1 MLKNVEKYNVPLL
14 FALIVLNLLD
24 FVTTYICISMG
35 GNEANP
41 LLSYLMELYG
51 TIWVILYTKLVIISV
66 LIPFF
71 SIASYY
77 PELIERHVRPGFTTF
92 VAYLLMAVNAMYV
105 YVVVN
110 NLYIISILSNYQ

>member
-1 MLKNVEKYNVPLL
+1 MFKNVEKYNVPLL

-24 FVTTYICISMG
+24 FVTTYFCISMG

-41 LLSYLMELYG
+41 FLAYLMEIYG
-51 TIWVILYTKLVIISV
+51 TVWVILYTKLVIISV

-77 PELIERHVRPGFTTF
+77 PELIEQYARPGFTIF
-92 VAYLLMAVNAMYV
+92 VAYLLMIVNTLYI

-110 NLYIISILSNYQ
+110 NLYIISILSKYQ